1 MYEMKKLF
9 NNYSFEFDKTEK
21 KLLKT
26 YCLQV
31 LKQISG
37 NPKFFAEEKAFNSI
51 LDKLNSNENLIKFTK
66 DEKIKLTY
74 QLKQNID
81 FISKEMKKGWFIKK
95 WIYKSLY
102 KQYNNLFNK
111 HFKN

>member
-1 MYEMKKLF
+1 MKKLF
-9 NNYSFEFDKTEK
+9 SNYNFEFDKNER

-26 YCLQV
+26 YCTQV

-37 NPKFFAEEKAFNSI
+37 NPNFFPEERAFNSI
-51 LDKLNSNENLIKFTK
+51 IAKLNSTEQTIKLTK
-66 DEKIKLTY
+66 DEKTKLTF

-81 FISKEMKKGWFIKK
+81 HIAKEMKRGWFFKK

-102 KQYNNLFNK
+102 KQYNNLFEK